1 MDSNNFIFIENDH
14 KDTLLQFLENTYQEI
29 NIQRTLIIVKD
40 NESVKEVSD
49 ILKKEGHSVYTQFC
63 LNILLDLNLFLKSL
77 KRIYVIPYNYFTT
90 YNDFILMYIIPN
102 TNLFITHGLSEK
114 EEDTSIELL
123 LYSETSGHLNKSLT
137 NYIWIN

>member
-1 MDSNNFIFIENDH
+1 MDSNNFIFIENDY
-14 KDTLLQFLENTYQEI
+14 KDTLLQFLEDTYQEI

-49 ILKKEGHSVYTQFC
+49 ILKKGGHSVYTQFC

-123 LYSETSGHLNKSLT
+123 LYSETSGHLNESLT
-137 NYIWIN
+137 NYIWVN